1 VHQDA
6 FVYVAALDPQAEV
19 TQPIEAGRGGYL
31 YLIGGRGLLNGRSVS
46 TGDAAKIT
54 GPEKVT
60 FSAEDPSELILVEV
74 PLRFEAVGVWRG
86 R

>member
-1 VHQDA
+1 
-6 FVYVAALDPQAEV
+6 
-19 TQPIEAGRGGYL
+19 
-31 YLIGGRGLLNGRSVS
+31 LLNGRSVS